1 MEDRAN
7 AIKIICETLSS
18 GNTSGASAIA
28 RRQYPFIAPPAVT
41 RKFTEAQALRVFV
54 RDGFIDR
61 YSGNRLLFP
70 PVLRL
75 LSVML
80 PDAFPFHRNWKMN
93 KTHPAYWELFPTLD
107 HVVPVARGGPDHED
121 NLVSTSM
128 LRNSAKANWTLEELG
143 WSIHPPGDMTQW
155 DGMLAWCMEF
165 AKKDNEIIK
174 DKYIRRWYR
183 AAIQNPQGQ
192 AGCSKSGQKGKAS
205 RGIKTHCG
213 EEKESH
219 HGPDKD

>member
-1 MEDRAN
+1 MENRAN
-7 AIKIICETLSS
+7 SIKIICEALSS
-18 GNTSGASAIA
+18 GDIAGASEIAHRHYPCLVPPTAI
-28 RRQYPFIAPPAVT
+28 
-41 RKFTEAQALRVFV
+41 RKFTETLAFRVFV

-61 YSGNRLLFP
+61 YSGKRLLFP

-93 KTHPAYWELFPTLD
+93 TTHPAYWELFPTLD
-107 HVVPVARGGPDHED
+107 HIVPIARGGPDHEN

-155 DGMLAWCMEF
+155 DGMLVWFMEF
-165 AKKDNEIIK
+165 AKKDDEIIK
-174 DKYIRRWYR
+174 DKYIGRWYR
-183 AAIQNPQGQ
+183 AAL
-192 AGCSKSGQKGKAS
+192 SS
-205 RGIKTHCG
+205 RPK
-213 EEKESH
+213 
-219 HGPDKD
+219 

>member
-1 MEDRAN
+1 MISVTDGYWLVRPKGQVMEDRAN
-7 AIKIICETLSS
+7 VIKIICETLSS
-18 GNTSGASAIA
+18 GDTAGASEIA
-28 RRQYPFIAPPAVT
+28 RRHYPFLAPPT
-41 RKFTEAQALRVFV
+41 TIRKFTEKQALRVFV

-80 PDAFPFHRNWKMN
+80 PTAFPFHRNWKMTE
-93 KTHPAYWELFPTLD
+93 THPAYWGLFPTLD
-107 HVVPVARGGPDHED
+107 HIVPVARGGPDDED

-143 WSIHPPGDMTQW
+143 WSIHPPGDMNQW

-165 AKKDNEIIK
+165 AKKDEAIIK
-174 DKYIRRWYR
+174 DKYIGRWYR
-183 AAIQNPQGQ
+183 AAL
-192 AGCSKSGQKGKAS
+192 SSSGWPMS
-205 RGIKTHCG
+205 L
-213 EEKESH
+213 
-219 HGPDKD
+219 